1 MFGSLLQLLG
11 LSRWYHHEQHADRLN
26 ARKASGKSVFSYD
39 DLKGLRK
46 LAFWLFVFSI
56 FLNWGHVRCY
66 YANCMASNVGN
77 KYNLLVSL

>member
-1 MFGSLLQLLG
+1 MEGKRGSECLLK
-11 LSRWYHHEQHADRLN
+11 SVSNIDFNPDRSN

-56 FLNWGHVRCY
+56 FLNWGMFG
-66 YANCMASNVGN
+66 AIMLIAWLAMWAISIIF
-77 KYNLLVSL
+77 